1 MIIGND
7 SNIITKISI
16 HTSNINM
23 NILNNISNHLI
34 NIFPI
39 PSYRRSEHSFR
50 VSLNSPK
57 TQSGVS
63 NRIKIATT
71 TTIKTTRSPIRMHR

>member
-34 NIFPI
+34 NIFP
-39 PSYRRSEHSFR
+39 H
-50 VSLNSPK
+50 
-57 TQSGVS
+57 
-63 NRIKIATT
+63 
-71 TTIKTTRSPIRMHR
+71 TIIST